1 MLGQPVC
8 SVDALVTL
16 RRHPATAYIPL
27 YVTETASAD
36 WQAATDGLWPGP
48 ERASADRARQAAL
61 QDRHLAGRQ
70 PETPDERLLC
80 YFGMRPEAT
89 LAPLVDPRS
98 DALYRYPLL
107 EAYSEG
113 EEAQIWLSTLL
124 RRGWLEQTEVVDR
137 IRRCRRCHSG
147 HLNYVDVCPECDA
160 VDIVANESLHC
171 FVCGHVGQRDTFTRE
186 GALVCPNCY
195 TRLRHIGVD
204 YDRPLET
211 HACNQ
216 CMASFS
222 EPKVIAGC
230 LSCGHGQEPSNLNVV
245 TVGRYKLT
253 AQTRLLAAT
262 GGITANWASSLG
274 ELRLLPPALFAN
286 ILDWQMDVARRY
298 QSHGFSLVGVNLGDL
313 NTLVSR
319 IGEGRALQL
328 LDSLS
333 DRLHELL
340 RSSDLVG
347 RTLDNQL
354 WLLLPGTPAANL
366 PVVIERLRSLE
377 QLTDEDVGLT
387 LSISSMSAPGEL
399 EKGEDARLLLARLG
413 EA

>member
-1 MLGQPVC
+1 M
-8 SVDALVTL
+8 DALVTL
-16 RRHPATAYIPL
+16 RRRDATAFIPL
-27 YVTETASAD
+27 YVTEGAGVD
-36 WQAATDGLWPGP
+36 WQAVTDGLWPGSG
-48 ERASADRARQAAL
+48 RASEDSARQAAL
-61 QDRHLAGRQ
+61 QERHLAGHR

-107 EAYSEG
+107 EAYRDG
-113 EEAQIWLSTLL
+113 EEAPIWLSTLL
-124 RRGWLEQTEVVDR
+124 RRGRLEQTEVLDR
-137 IRRCRRCHSG
+137 TRHCRRCHSG

-171 FVCGHVGQRDTFTRE
+171 FVCGHVGQRDRFTRE

-222 EPKVIAGC
+222 EPKVLANC
-230 LSCGHGQEPSNLNVV
+230 LSCGHGQEPSDLNVV
-245 TVGRYKLT
+245 TVGHYRLT
-253 AQTRLLAAT
+253 AQTRLLAAN
-262 GGITANWASSLG
+262 GGIAANWASSLG
-274 ELRLLPPALFAN
+274 EFRLMPPALFAN

-298 QSHGFSLVGVNLGDL
+298 QSHLFSLVGVNLGDL
-313 NTLVSR
+313 DSLIAV

-333 DRLHELL
+333 DRLSELL

-347 RTLDNQL
+347 RTLDTQL

-366 PVVIERLRSLE
+366 SVVIERLRNLE
-377 QLTDEDVGLT
+377 KLTDEDIGLT
-387 LSISSMSAPGEL
+387 LSITAITAPEGL
-399 EKGEDARLLLARLG
+399 EEGEDARLLLARLG
-413 EA
+413 DGDKE